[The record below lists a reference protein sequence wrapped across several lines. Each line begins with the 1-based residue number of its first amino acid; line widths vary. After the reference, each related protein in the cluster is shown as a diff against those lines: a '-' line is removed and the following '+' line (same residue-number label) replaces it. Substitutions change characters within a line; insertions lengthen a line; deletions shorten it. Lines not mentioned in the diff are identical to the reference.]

1 MWNLEKQYYLQGR
14 NRDADVE
21 NRLVDTE
28 REGTGGTDW
37 ESSPE
42 NGKSQNHTETARH
55 IC

>member
-28 REGTGGTDW
+28 REGKGGTD
-37 ESSPE
+37 
-42 NGKSQNHTETARH
+42 
-55 IC
+55 